1 MGVKYTKNKSKSKF
15 FIICL
20 SLMAV
25 GCAELHNNGSGGSMV
40 PPSQS
45 VPPSQPVAPTCSDD
59 VQLCSALRFTALYSG
74 GVFYFNEATSV
85 NRSIKISEGGNQ
97 TFYAIVHDSNTSS
110 GKSIN
115 VSINSRAI
123 KPNTNV
129 TDNLNGY
136 ISSALKMAP
145 ENIPSALENYTY
157 AEGYEIFIFTLG
169 ENITLDDRVVG
180 EHEISVIP
188 IDGKGLEGSINLFKI
203 IVVIENVNDAPE
215 ISAINSAGGVIAI
228 GEDIFEVFEGGD
240 NGTIRVAV
248 RDVDIQHGDIIGLN
262 ITNANLPAGVIS
274 IARDKLSQS
283 DAINNR
289 EGNNREENNQVEFI
303 VHIASGLLQDA
314 DIGEYPLSLLVYD
327 ELGGAEDSRII
338 TLKVKNTDD
347 ESSARYAATS
357 GGVSKLDSVDGAP
370 DTFAINEGQSGR
382 IELVISDE
390 DLTQTSQLEY
400 TITGNSFRAGL
411 LNITRVKSSS
421 FNEEHIFFIDIGKN
435 VSPIDDADI
444 GSYNLNLQVADA
456 ARTVNASYAF
466 ILKVNNSNDAP
477 EISAINSAGGVVVS
491 GENIF
496 EVFEGGDNGT
506 ISIFVD
512 DVDIKHGDIIGLNI
526 TNTNL
531 PAGVISIARDKLS
544 QSDAINNREGNNR
557 EGNNQEENNQ
567 VEFVL
572 NIASGLLQDS
582 DIGEYPLNLLVYD
595 ELGGAEDRRTITLK
609 VKNTEEPPFFTQ
621 DTHNITIFEQAYI
634 AELPAGTVVATIGEE
649 YCSEIDLNLGC
660 RFPQPILEAASDPDA
675 GDAASLSYSLEPIGA
690 EYFYID
696 GLQIKTLYPLYFGS
710 FGSFGP
716 FGNQFP
722 VRIIVR
728 DSSGRTAVKKPL
740 VTVWIRGANDPE
752 QDFDSDGV
760 RDPYDGAPTNAAMQ
774 TMGSG
779 TRADPYLIHN
789 IYQLQAIAGVDHQGN
804 SLQASEFTGNSYL
817 YGNGLAE
824 QLSSHYRLAN
834 DVNASLTATWNGGG
848 GFVSIGVGFCGQ
860 RGVEQCDATTRA
872 RRVRKAPARFSGIFN
887 GSNFEISGLTINRQS
902 SYIGLFGAAKSGSVI
917 ANLRLTSAN
926 IINPTTRAYS
936 RHAVKFSHGGV
947 LVGEML
953 GGTIDNVH
961 VTGTLM
967 GVGYEYGGI
976 AGTLSES
983 ENGEIFSI
991 IKNSMADVNITAN
1004 GVGFGGLVGVLGI
1017 NSSIHASNA
1026 KGNVKTDLGRHN
1038 QLLSEEVGG
1047 LVGLSYGNIFAS
1059 YALGDVNG
1067 FSYVGGLAGRALAG
1081 TTTAS
1086 FAAGDVEGIKYVGGL
1101 FGDVLRGTHRYSY
1114 YSGELIGSG
1123 DIKGEIGGIVGK
1135 LEHEAT
1141 IYSVLNM
1148 RSPHPS
1154 SKLSDG
1160 GLIFGYINLE
1170 RNSNSPNIHDAYSIT
1185 LPNYS
1190 LGYITHKRYKG
1201 NSIAPLSLLG
1211 DNSMSIK
1218 SISAS
1223 HLRNCIGNGLAHND
1237 LADCTGLFNDDYWG
1251 DVRVSSLGSNFN
1263 VDWGFRPGSYPT
1275 LKVQRVT
1282 GMGTLDD
1289 AIIFPSYQEQ
1299 RCYIEPA
1306 YTNLTHCPTINR

>member
-1 MGVKYTKNKSKSKF
+1 MFMEVKCTKNKSKSKF

-20 SLMAV
+20 SLIAV
-25 GCAELHNNGSGGSMV
+25 GCAELHNNGSGGSMASMV
-40 PPSQS
+40 PPSQPA
-45 VPPSQPVAPTCSDD
+45 PPSPPVAPTCSDD

-74 GVFYFNEATSV
+74 GIFYFNEATSV
-85 NRSIKISEGGNQ
+85 NRSIKIREGGKQ
-97 TFYAIVHDSNTSS
+97 TFYAIVHDSDASS
-110 GKSIN
+110 RKSIN
-115 VSINSRAI
+115 VSLNSIAI
-123 KPNTNV
+123 KPNANV

-188 IDGKGLEGSINLFKI
+188 IDGKGLEGSIDLFKI

-215 ISAINSAGGVIAI
+215 ISAINS
-228 GEDIFEVFEGGD
+228 
-240 NGTIRVAV
+240 T
-248 RDVDIQHGDIIGLN
+248 
-262 ITNANLPAGVIS
+262 
-274 IARDKLSQS
+274 
-283 DAINNR
+283 
-289 EGNNREENNQVEFI
+289 
-303 VHIASGLLQDA
+303 
-314 DIGEYPLSLLVYD
+314 
-327 ELGGAEDSRII
+327 
-338 TLKVKNTDD
+338 
-347 ESSARYAATS
+347 
-357 GGVSKLDSVDGAP
+357 
-370 DTFAINEGQSGR
+370 
-382 IELVISDE
+382 
-390 DLTQTSQLEY
+390 
-400 TITGNSFRAGL
+400 
-411 LNITRVKSSS
+411 
-421 FNEEHIFFIDIGKN
+421 
-435 VSPIDDADI
+435 
-444 GSYNLNLQVADA
+444 
-456 ARTVNASYAF
+456 
-466 ILKVNNSNDAP
+466 
-477 EISAINSAGGVVVS
+477 GGVVAI

-506 ISIFVD
+506 ISVFVD
-512 DVDIKHGDIIGLNI
+512 DADIQHGDIVGLNI

-544 QSDAINNREGNNR
+544 QSDAINNREENNQVEFIVHIASGLLRDTDIGEYPLNLLVYDELGGAEDRRTITLKVKNTDDESSANYLGISGDVNKLDSVDGSPDTFAINEGQSGRIEVVISDEDLTQTSQLEYTITGNSIRAELLNITR
-557 EGNNQEENNQ
+557 VEPSSFNEEHIFFIDIGKNDSPIDDADIGSYNLNLQVADTARTINASYTFILKVNNSNDAPEISAINSTGGVVAIGENVFEVFEGGDNGTISVFVDDVDIKYGDIIGLNITSANLPAGVISIARDKLSQPAAINNQEENNQ

-572 NIASGLLQDS
+572 NIASELLRDT
-582 DIGEYPLNLLVYD
+582 DIGEYPLSLLVYD

-621 DTHNITIFEQAYI
+621 DTHNITVFEQAYI

-660 RFPQPILEAASDPDA
+660 GSPQPILEAASDPDA

-696 GLQIKTLYPLYFGS
+696 GLQIKTLYPL
-710 FGSFGP
+710 SFGP

-740 VTVWIRGANDPE
+740 VTVWIREAIDPE

-760 RDPYDGAPTNAAMQ
+760 HDPYDGAPANAAMQ

-789 IYQLQAIAGVDHQGN
+789 IYQLQAIAGVDHQGG

-817 YGNGLAE
+817 YGDGLAE

-936 RHAVKFSHGGV
+936 RHAVKFSHGGA

-967 GVGYEYGGI
+967 GVGYEYGGV

-1170 RNSNSPNIHDAYSIT
+1170 HNSNSPNIHDAYSIT

-1223 HLRNCIGNGLAHND
+1223 HLRNCIGNGLSHND
-1237 LADCTGLFNDDYWG
+1237 LVDCTGLFNDDYWG
-1251 DVRVSSLGSNFN
+1251 DIRVSSLGSNFN
-1263 VDWGFRPGSYPT
+1263 VDWDFLPGSYPT

>member
-1 MGVKYTKNKSKSKF
+1 M
-15 FIICL
+15 
-20 SLMAV
+20 
-25 GCAELHNNGSGGSMV
+25 
-40 PPSQS
+40 
-45 VPPSQPVAPTCSDD
+45 
-59 VQLCSALRFTALYSG
+59 
-74 GVFYFNEATSV
+74 
-85 NRSIKISEGGNQ
+85 
-97 TFYAIVHDSNTSS
+97 
-110 GKSIN
+110 
-115 VSINSRAI
+115 
-123 KPNTNV
+123 
-129 TDNLNGY
+129 LN
-136 ISSALKMAP
+136 
-145 ENIPSALENYTY
+145 
-157 AEGYEIFIFTLG
+157 
-169 ENITLDDRVVG
+169 
-180 EHEISVIP
+180 
-188 IDGKGLEGSINLFKI
+188 
-203 IVVIENVNDAPE
+203 
-215 ISAINSAGGVIAI
+215 
-228 GEDIFEVFEGGD
+228 
-240 NGTIRVAV
+240 
-248 RDVDIQHGDIIGLN
+248 
-262 ITNANLPAGVIS
+262 
-274 IARDKLSQS
+274 
-283 DAINNR
+283 
-289 EGNNREENNQVEFI
+289 
-303 VHIASGLLQDA
+303 IASGLLQDT
-314 DIGEYPLSLLVYD
+314 DIGEYPLHLLVYD
-327 ELGGAEDSRII
+327 ELGGAEDRRTI

-347 ESSARYAATS
+347 ESTARYAATS
-357 GGVSKLDSVDGAP
+357 GGVSKLDSVDGIP
-370 DTFAINEGQSGR
+370 DSFVINEGQSGR
-382 IELVISDE
+382 IEVVISDE
-390 DLTQTSQLEY
+390 DLTQTSRLEY
-400 TITGNSFRAGL
+400 TITGNSIREGL
-411 LNITRVKSSS
+411 LNIIRVESSS
-421 FNEEHIFFIDIGKN
+421 LAEEHIFFIDIGN
-435 VSPIDDADI
+435 NDSPIDDADI

-456 ARTVNASYAF
+456 AMTVNASYTF

-477 EISAINSAGGVVVS
+477 EISAINSTGGVVAS

-496 EVFEGGDNGT
+496 EVFEGGEEGI
-506 ISIFVD
+506 ISVFVD
-512 DVDIKHGDIIGLNI
+512 DVDIKYGDIIGLNI

-531 PAGVISIARDKLS
+531 PAGVISIEADKLP
-544 QSDAINNREGNNR
+544 QSDAINNRE
-557 EGNNQEENNQ
+557 ENNQ
-567 VEFVL
+567 VEFIVH
-572 NIASGLLQDS
+572 IASELLQDT
-582 DIGEYPLNLLVYD
+582 DIGEYQFQLLVYD

-621 DTHNITIFEQAYI
+621 DTHNITVFEQAYI

-696 GLQIKTLYPLYFGS
+696 GLQIKTLYPL
-710 FGSFGP
+710 SFGP

-740 VTVWIRGANDPE
+740 VTVWIREAIDPE

-760 RDPYDGAPTNAAMQ
+760 HDPYDGAPANAAMQ

-789 IYQLQAIAGVDHQGN
+789 IYQLQAIAGVDHQGS
-804 SLQASEFTGNSYL
+804 SLQASEFTDNSYL

-936 RHAVKFSHGGV
+936 RHSLKFSHGGV

-983 ENGEIFSI
+983 ENGGIFSI

-1059 YALGDVNG
+1059 YALGDVRS
-1067 FSYVGGLAGRALAG
+1067 FSYVGGLAGRALTG
-1081 TTTAS
+1081 ITTAS
-1086 FAAGDVEGIKYVGGL
+1086 FAAGDVEGVKYVGGL
-1101 FGDVLRGTHRYSY
+1101 FGDALRGTYRYSY
-1114 YSGELIGSG
+1114 YSGELIDSG
-1123 DIKGEIGGIVGK
+1123 YIKGEIGGIVGK
-1135 LEHEAT
+1135 IRA
-1141 IYSVLNM
+1141 
-1148 RSPHPS
+1148 
-1154 SKLSDG
+1154 
-1160 GLIFGYINLE
+1160 
-1170 RNSNSPNIHDAYSIT
+1170 
-1185 LPNYS
+1185 
-1190 LGYITHKRYKG
+1190 
-1201 NSIAPLSLLG
+1201 
-1211 DNSMSIK
+1211 
-1218 SISAS
+1218 
-1223 HLRNCIGNGLAHND
+1223 
-1237 LADCTGLFNDDYWG
+1237 
-1251 DVRVSSLGSNFN
+1251 
-1263 VDWGFRPGSYPT
+1263 
-1275 LKVQRVT
+1275 
-1282 GMGTLDD
+1282 
-1289 AIIFPSYQEQ
+1289 
-1299 RCYIEPA
+1299 
-1306 YTNLTHCPTINR
+1306 